1 MAKDGSPKSRKGR
14 KLGTGAYIAK
24 FDFESKAT
32 YVAQTRTTQED
43 GPDYE
48 TGDVI
53 KTTDN
58 TTKTFGFKRAKRK

>member
-1 MAKDGSPKSRKGR
+1 MWHRPGR
-14 KLGTGAYIAK
+14 LRN
-24 FDFESKAT
+24 KAT